1 MVPGNWG
8 AVPRGRSLASTAMTL
23 AHDVAGDGPA
33 VLLLHSTVVD
43 RRMWDPQVPA
53 LVEAGF
59 RAIRCDLS
67 GFGDSPLP
75 TELYNDADDVVA
87 VLSALRVGDF
97 AMVGAS
103 GGGRVALEIAARW
116 PARVSALLLLCTAVG
131 GFERG
136 PELRAFGAREDALL
150 EAGDL
155 DGAAELNAVQ
165 WLGPEA
171 DQQTHAA
178 VRMMQRHVFDVQ
190 WGVDEDPEQ
199 RTYEYDL
206 AAVTARTLL
215 VTGAHDLPDFGRIA
229 DDLASVIAGAKRVEL
244 PWAGH
249 LPSMERPDLLN
260 PLMLEFLSSAR

>member
-1 MVPGNWG
+1 
-8 AVPRGRSLASTAMTL
+8 MTL
-23 AHDVAGDGPA
+23 AHDVAGGGPA

-59 RAIRCDLS
+59 RAIRCDLN

-75 TELYNDADDVVA
+75 TGLYNDADDV
-87 VLSALRVGDF
+87 LALLAALAVGDF
-97 AMVGAS
+97 AIVGAS
-103 GGGRVALEIAARW
+103 GGGRVALEVAARW
-116 PARVSALLLLCTAVG
+116 PSRVSALLLLCTAVG

-136 PELRAFGAREDALL
+136 PELRAFGEREDALL

-171 DQQTHAA
+171 DQKTHAA
-178 VRMMQRHVFDVQ
+178 VRVMQRHIFDVQ
-190 WGVDEDPEQ
+190 CGVDEDPQQ
-199 RTYEYDL
+199 RTYAYDL
-206 AAVTARTLL
+206 ADVTARTLL
-215 VTGAHDLPDFGRIA
+215 VTGAHDLPDFRRIA
-229 DDLASVIAGAKRVEL
+229 DDLASVVPGAKRLDL

-249 LPSMERPDLLN
+249 LPGMERPDLLN
-260 PLMLEFLSSAR
+260 QVMVEFLAEPA

>member
-1 MVPGNWG
+1 MFLGNWG
-8 AVPRGRSLASTAMTL
+8 AVRRLRWLASAAMTL
-23 AHDVAGDGPA
+23 AYDVAGDGPA

-190 WGVDEDPEQ
+190 WGVDEEPEQ

-206 AAVTARTLL
+206 EAVTARTLL
-215 VTGAHDLPDFGRIA
+215 VTGAHDLPDFTRIA
-229 DDLASVIAGAKRVEL
+229 DDLASVLPNAKRLEL

-260 PLMLEFLSSAR
+260 PVMLEFLG

>member
-1 MVPGNWG
+1 
-8 AVPRGRSLASTAMTL
+8 MTL

-53 LVEAGF
+53 LVAAGF
-59 RAIRCDLS
+59 RAIRCDLN

-75 TELYNDADDVVA
+75 TALYNDADDVMT
-87 VLSALRVGDF
+87 VLSSLGAGDF
-97 AMVGAS
+97 AIVGAS
-103 GGGRVALEIAARW
+103 GGGKVALEVAARW
-116 PARVSALLLLCTAVG
+116 PSRVSALLLLCTAVG
-131 GFERG
+131 GFEPG
-136 PELRAFGAREDALL
+136 PQLRAFWEREDALL

-171 DQQTHAA
+171 DQETHAA
-178 VRMMQRHVFDVQ
+178 VRAMQRHVFDVQ
-190 WGVDEDPEQ
+190 WGVDEEPEQ
-199 RTYEYDL
+199 RTYEFDL
-206 AAVTARTLL
+206 EAVTARTLL
-215 VTGAHDLPDFGRIA
+215 VTGAHDVADFGRIA
-229 DDLASVIAGAKRVEL
+229 DDLAKVLPGAGRLDL

-260 PLMLEFLSSAR
+260 PLMLEFLG

>member
-1 MVPGNWG
+1 
-8 AVPRGRSLASTAMTL
+8 MTL

-53 LVEAGF
+53 LVAAGF
-59 RAIRCDLS
+59 RAVRCDLN

-75 TELYNDADDVVA
+75 TGLYNDADDVLA
-87 VLSALRVGDF
+87 VLSSRNVADF
-97 AMVGAS
+97 AIVGAS
-103 GGGRVALEIAARW
+103 GGGRVALEIAARR
-116 PARVSALLLLCTAVG
+116 PSRVSALLLLCTAVS

-136 PELRAFGAREDALL
+136 PELRAFGEREDALL

-171 DQQTHAA
+171 DQKTRAA

-190 WGVDEDPEQ
+190 WGVDEEPEQ

-206 AAVTARTLL
+206 EAVTARTLL
-215 VTGAHDLPDFGRIA
+215 VTGAHDLPDFRRIA
-229 DDLASVIAGAKRVEL
+229 DDLASVMPGAKRLDL

-260 PLMLEFLSSAR
+260 PVMLEFLTGAGVSPAP

>member
-1 MVPGNWG
+1 MFPGNWG
-8 AVPRGRSLASTAMTL
+8 AVRRGRWLPSTAMTL
-23 AHDVAGDGPA
+23 APELPGDAPA
-33 VLLLHSTVVD
+33 VLLLHSTVVA

-75 TELYNDADDVVA
+75 TGLYNDADDVVA

-97 AMVGAS
+97 ALVGAS
-103 GGGRVALEIAARW
+103 GGGRVALEVAARW

-136 PELRAFGAREDALL
+136 PELRAFGEREDALL

-190 WGVDEDPEQ
+190 WGVDEEPEQ

-206 AAVTARTLL
+206 EAVTARTLL

-229 DDLASVIAGAKRVEL
+229 DDLASVMPRAKRLEL

-249 LPSMERPDLLN
+249 LPSMERPDLFN
-260 PLMLEFLSSAR
+260 PLMLEFLG

>member
-1 MVPGNWG
+1 MFPGNWG
-8 AVPRGRSLASTAMTL
+8 AVRRGRWLPSTAMTL

-53 LVEAGF
+53 LVDAGF

-190 WGVDEDPEQ
+190 WGVDEEPEQ

-206 AAVTARTLL
+206 EAVTARTLL
-215 VTGAHDLPDFGRIA
+215 VTGAHDLPDFTRIA
-229 DDLASVIAGAKRVEL
+229 DDLASVLPNAKRLEL

-260 PLMLEFLSSAR
+260 PVMLEFLG

>member
-1 MVPGNWG
+1 
-8 AVPRGRSLASTAMTL
+8 MTL

-178 VRMMQRHVFDVQ
+178 VRAMQRHVFDVQ
-190 WGVDEDPEQ
+190 WGVDDEPEQ
-199 RTYEYDL
+199 RSYEYDL
-206 AAVTARTLL
+206 EAITARTLL
-215 VTGAHDLPDFGRIA
+215 VTGAHDLPDFTRIA
-229 DDLASVIAGAKRVEL
+229 DDLASVLPAAKRLEL

-260 PLMLEFLSSAR
+260 PVMLEFLG

>member
-1 MVPGNWG
+1 MIPGKWG
-8 AVPRGRSLASTAMTL
+8 AMRPGRWLTSAAMTL
-23 AHDVAGDGPA
+23 AHDVAGEGPA

-53 LVEAGF
+53 LVAAGF
-59 RAIRCDLS
+59 RAIRCDLN
-67 GFGDSPLP
+67 GFGESPMP
-75 TELYNDADDVVA
+75 TGLHNDADDVLA
-87 VLSALRVGDF
+87 TLSSLTVDDF
-97 AMVGAS
+97 AIVGAS
-103 GGGRVALEIAARW
+103 GGGRVALEIAARR
-116 PARVSALLLLCTAVG
+116 PARVSALLLLCTAMA

-136 PELRAFGAREDALL
+136 PELRAFGEREDALL

-171 DQQTHAA
+171 DQKTHAA

-190 WGVDEDPEQ
+190 WGVDEEPEQ

-206 AAVTARTLL
+206 AEVTARTLL
-215 VTGAHDLPDFGRIA
+215 VTGAHDLPDFTAIA
-229 DDLASVIAGAKRVEL
+229 DRLAATLPAAKRL
-244 PWAGH
+244 DLSWAGH

-260 PLMLEFLSSAR
+260 PVMLEFLAG

>member
-1 MVPGNWG
+1 MFAVNWD
-8 AVPRGRSLASTAMTL
+8 AVRRSRRLASAAMML

-43 RRMWDPQVPA
+43 RRMWDPQIPA

-59 RAIRCDLS
+59 RAIRCDLN

-75 TELYNDADDVVA
+75 TGLYNDADDVLA
-87 VLSALRVGDF
+87 VLSALSVDDF
-97 AMVGAS
+97 AIVAAS
-103 GGGRVALEIAARW
+103 GGGRVALEIAARRPSW
-116 PARVSALLLLCTAVG
+116 VSALLLLCTGVS

-136 PELRAFGAREDALL
+136 PELRAFGEREDALL

-190 WGVDEDPEQ
+190 WGVDEEPEQ
-199 RTYEYDL
+199 RVHEYDL

-215 VTGAHDLPDFGRIA
+215 VTGAHDLPDFRRIA
-229 DDLASVIAGAKRVEL
+229 DDLASVVPGAKRLEL

-249 LPSMERPDLLN
+249 LPGMERPDLLN
-260 PLMLEFLSSAR
+260 PVMLEFLAESV

>member
-1 MVPGNWG
+1 
-8 AVPRGRSLASTAMTL
+8 MTL
-23 AHDVAGDGPA
+23 AYDVAGDGPA

-59 RAIRCDLS
+59 RAVRCDLS

-75 TELYNDADDVVA
+75 ADLYNDADDVLA
-87 VLSALRVGDF
+87 VLSSLGVGDF
-97 AMVGAS
+97 AMVGSS
-103 GGGRVALEIAARW
+103 GGGRVALEIAARR
-116 PARVSALLLLCTAVG
+116 PSRVSALLLLCTAAG

-136 PELRAFGAREDALL
+136 PELRAFGEREDALL

-155 DGAAELNAVQ
+155 DGAADLNAVQ

-171 DQQTHAA
+171 DQKTIAA
-178 VRMMQRHVFDVQ
+178 VRAMQRHVFDVQ
-190 WGVDEDPEQ
+190 WGVDEEPEQ
-199 RTYEYDL
+199 RAYEYDL
-206 AAVTARTLL
+206 EAVTAPTLL
-215 VTGAHDLPDFGRIA
+215 VTGAHDLPDFRRIA
-229 DDLASVIAGAKRVEL
+229 DHLASVIPGAKRLEL

-249 LPSMERPDLLN
+249 LPSLERPDLVN